1 MSDATHLSLSDL
13 RAQRNALQR
22 QEDAVSFVRRLTQGR
37 IDLVHDEERRR
48 AANAP
53 APSGTLTERL
63 ANVFGQEHGGG
74 SARPPRET
82 DVPADH
88 PLLVQLDEL
97 CEEFS
102 FENLE
107 SLTDADISALRDA
120 LTLFEQSCSQQRHQ
134 MFVQID
140 ALTAELVARLRD
152 GGTAAL
158 LTD

>member
-1 MSDATHLSLSDL
+1 MSDATHLPLSDL

-37 IDLVHDEERRR
+37 IDLVLDEERRR
-48 AANAP
+48 ATKAP

-134 MFVQID
+134 MFEQID

>member
-1 MSDATHLSLSDL
+1 MSDARHLSLSDL

-37 IDLVHDEERRR
+37 IDLVLDEERRR
-48 AANAP
+48 AAKAP

-120 LTLFEQSCSQQRHQ
+120 LTMFEQSCSQQRHQ
-134 MFVQID
+134 MFEQID

>member
-1 MSDATHLSLSDL
+1 MSDATHLPLSDL
-13 RAQRNALQR
+13 RAQRNVLQR

-37 IDLVHDEERRR
+37 IDLVLDEERRR
-48 AANAP
+48 ATKAP
-53 APSGTLTERL
+53 APSGTLTQRL

-107 SLTDADISALRDA
+107 SLTSMDISMLRDA
-120 LTLFEQSCSQQRHQ
+120 LTVFEQSCSQQRHQ
-134 MFVQID
+134 MFEQID

-158 LTD
+158 LAD

>member
-37 IDLVHDEERRR
+37 IDLVLDEERRR
-48 AANAP
+48 TTKAP
-53 APSGTLTERL
+53 APSGTLTQRL

-120 LTLFEQSCSQQRHQ
+120 LTMFEQSCSQKRHQ
-134 MFVQID
+134 MFEQID

>member
-37 IDLVHDEERRR
+37 VDLVHDEERRR
-48 AANAP
+48 ITKTP
-53 APSGTLTERL
+53 ASESTLTQRL

-88 PLLVQLDEL
+88 PLLMQLDEI
-97 CEEFS
+97 CAEFS
-102 FENLE
+102 FENLQ
-107 SLTDADISALRDA
+107 SLTDADLTSLRDA
-120 LTLFEQSCSQQRHQ
+120 LTMFEQSCSQQRHE
-134 MFVQID
+134 MFERID
-140 ALTAELVARLRD
+140 ALTAELVTRLRD
-152 GGTAAL
+152 GGTASL

>member
-37 IDLVHDEERRR
+37 IDLVLDEERRR
-48 AANAP
+48 ATKAP
-53 APSGTLTERL
+53 APSGTLTQRL

-120 LTLFEQSCSQQRHQ
+120 LTMFEQSCSQQRHQ
-134 MFVQID
+134 MFEQID

>member
-120 LTLFEQSCSQQRHQ
+120 LTMFEQSCSQQRHQ
-134 MFVQID
+134 MFEQID

>member
-1 MSDATHLSLSDL
+1 MSDARHLSLSDL

-37 IDLVHDEERRR
+37 IDLVLDEERRR
-48 AANAP
+48 ATKAP

-107 SLTDADISALRDA
+107 SLSDADISALRDA

-134 MFVQID
+134 MFEQID

>member
-37 IDLVHDEERRR
+37 IDLVLDEERRR
-48 AANAP
+48 ATKAP

-134 MFVQID
+134 MFEQID

>member
-37 IDLVHDEERRR
+37 IDLVLDEERRR
-48 AANAP
+48 ATKAP

-120 LTLFEQSCSQQRHQ
+120 LTMFEQSCSQQRHQ
-134 MFVQID
+134 MFEQID

>member
-107 SLTDADISALRDA
+107 SLSDADISALRDA

-134 MFVQID
+134 MFEQID

>member
-37 IDLVHDEERRR
+37 IDLVLDEERRR
-48 AANAP
+48 ATKAP
-53 APSGTLTERL
+53 APSGTLTQRL

-120 LTLFEQSCSQQRHQ
+120 LTMFEQSCSQQRHQ

>member
-48 AANAP
+48 ATKAP
-53 APSGTLTERL
+53 APSGTLTQRL

-120 LTLFEQSCSQQRHQ
+120 LTMFEQSCSQQRHQ
-134 MFVQID
+134 MFEQID